1 MTALPANVETYR
13 GPTALRH
20 LPTAAAAAAVLSQIS
35 LILVPEEMAN
45 GITIASVMLFATASL
60 SHAALSRGVRWAASY
75 AAIAAITG
83 WTAEAIGTSTGFPFG
98 EYWYA
103 DSLGPKIGPVPAVIP
118 LAWLMMAYPVLL
130 AARRISRNP
139 LGQVGFAAALLT
151 AWDMFLD
158 PQMVSAGHWVWSDVG
173 TALPGI
179 PGIPIQNF
187 AGWFLVGL
195 VLFGLATALLP
206 QDRRPV
212 DDRVPAAMLLWVFAS
227 NVMAHT
233 VFWGNP
239 SVALI
244 GGLVMGALLVP
255 WLRSGVAS
263 RAFWAPR

>member
-1 MTALPANVETYR
+1 MTALPAGVETHH

-20 LPTAAAAAAVLSQIS
+20 MPMAAAAAAVLSQIA
-35 LILVPEEMAN
+35 LILVPEEMAD
-45 GITIASVMLFATASL
+45 GLTIASVLLFATASL
-60 SHAALSRGVRWAASY
+60 SHAALTRGVRWAAIY
-75 AAIAAITG
+75 AAVAAITG
-83 WTAEAIGTSTGFPFG
+83 WTAEAIGTTTGFPFG

-130 AARRISRNP
+130 AARRVSGNRLWQI
-139 LGQVGFAAALLT
+139 GYAAALLT
-151 AWDMFLD
+151 AWDLFLD
-158 PQMVSAGHWVWSDVG
+158 PQMVSAGHWVWQDSG
-173 TALPGI
+173 ASLPGI

-206 QDRRPV
+206 RDRGPV

-244 GGLVMGALLVP
+244 GGAAMGALLVP

-263 RAFWAPR
+263 KAFWAAR